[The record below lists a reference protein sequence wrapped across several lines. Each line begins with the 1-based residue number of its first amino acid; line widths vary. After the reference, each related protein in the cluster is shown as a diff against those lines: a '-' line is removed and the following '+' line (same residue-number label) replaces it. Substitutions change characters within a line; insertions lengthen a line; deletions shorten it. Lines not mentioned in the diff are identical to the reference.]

1 MRRLASSSPRHL
13 RERPR
18 RSLATERC
26 LSCAVV
32 LVLMTCAVLAQADKT
47 VSIGFAGP
55 ADLKAWTLDGGE
67 WAVRDGCMEQTTTG
81 SGWAFWP
88 ERAFS
93 DVSVAV
99 EFRAWPEGSGVKAA
113 GVIFRS
119 TDSQSFYGVHFDAKH
134 SQVVLWSSPY
144 VKGDWVVVKRV
155 RQKIEENVWHAA
167 SVTAKGKELRVTLD
181 GQEIISAQDERYAD
195 GVIGLYASQG
205 HVAFRNLKVSGAPVR
220 KEWKLV
226 PKPYQIVCS
235 DGGGG
240 AYEAFP
246 DLCRL
251 KNGDLLCVFY
261 EGYGHVSLPN
271 EQLPKGG
278 RVCSVRSSDEGRTW
292 GKAEIVAD
300 TPFDDRD
307 PHICQLSDG
316 TLICNFFSYYAK
328 GKRREGSPHPF
339 EILTTRST
347 DGGHTWSEPQLVEIN
362 SPLAWA
368 CSAPIRELPDKSLI
382 MGIYHESG
390 AGAFGGTI
398 KSYDRGKTWT

>member
-1 MRRLASSSPRHL
+1 M
-13 RERPR
+13 
-18 RSLATERC
+18 
-26 LSCAVV
+26 
-32 LVLMTCAVLAQADKT
+32 
-47 VSIGFAGP
+47 
-55 ADLKAWTLDGGE
+55 
-67 WAVRDGCMEQTTTG
+67 
-81 SGWAFWP
+81 
-88 ERAFS
+88 
-93 DVSVAV
+93 
-99 EFRAWPEGSGVKAA
+99 
-113 GVIFRS
+113 
-119 TDSQSFYGVHFDAKH
+119 
-134 SQVVLWSSPY
+134 
-144 VKGDWVVVKRV
+144 
-155 RQKIEENVWHAA
+155 
-167 SVTAKGKELRVTLD
+167 TLD

-205 HVAFRNLKVSGAPVR
+205 HVAFRNLKVSGAPAR

-390 AGAFGGTI
+390 AVAFGGTI
-398 KSYDRGKTWT
+398 KSYDRGKTWTDLAHIGEGSGVYLDAETDVALLSDGRLLAALRSSKQDMHYAHSSDLGKTWSPVKSFGFKGHAPYFLKTSTGILLLAHRVPSTALHYSLDEGQTWSDPVVIDSVGGAYPAMAELSDGTIYCVYYEEGPGSNIRARRFRATKAGIEFLRPLDLKSERSPNSPSPK